1 VDPVGSCTGVPGATD
16 TFACVLVI
24 RGTDGCE
31 RPPEGSAVTIGVFD
45 GVHLGHQL
53 LIGEARRLAAE
64 LGARSTVVTFD
75 RHPASVVRPES
86 APPLLTD
93 LEQRIE
99 LLAAT
104 GVECTQIITFDE
116 PRSKEPAEDFV
127 RDVLVAC
134 LGTRAVIVGADFHF
148 GHDRLGDVAL
158 LRRMGVD
165 AGFEVDGIELIASS
179 TSGAQPVSSTAIRR
193 ALANGDLTA
202 ANRMLGRPH
211 EMRGVVHDGDKRARE
226 LHMPTANV
234 GVPDY
239 LQLPADGVYA
249 GWYER
254 GNGEVHPC
262 VISVG
267 RRPTFYDET
276 AERLIEAHLFDFDGD
291 LYGERAK
298 VRFTDVVRLGQ
309 ITFTSMEAL
318 ADQMAQDG
326 REARRLLGL

>member
-1 VDPVGSCTGVPGATD
+1 M
-16 TFACVLVI
+16 LVI
-24 RGTDGCE
+24 RGTEACE

-75 RHPASVVRPES
+75 QHPASVVRPES
-86 APPLLTD
+86 APKLLTD
-93 LEQRIE
+93 LEQRLE
-99 LLAAT
+99 LLEAT

-116 PRSKEPAEDFV
+116 VRSKEPADEFV
-127 RDVLVAC
+127 RDVLVGC

-148 GHDRLGDVAL
+148 GHNRLGDVAL
-158 LRRMGVD
+158 LQGMGGEL
-165 AGFEVDGIELIASS
+165 GFEVDGIQLVASS

-193 ALANGDLTA
+193 ALAEGELNA

-211 EMRGVVHDGDKRARE
+211 EMRGIVHDGDKRARD
-226 LHMPTANV
+226 LNMPTANI
-234 GVPDY
+234 GVPEY
-239 LQLPADGVYA
+239 LALPADGIYA
-249 GWYER
+249 GWYVRE
-254 GNGEVHPC
+254 NGSTHPA

-276 AERLIEAHLFDFDGD
+276 AERLVEAHLFDFDTD

-309 ITFTSMEAL
+309 IKFTTMEAL
-318 ADQMAQDG
+318 AEQMAQDG
-326 REARRLLGL
+326 RDARRLLGV

>member
-1 VDPVGSCTGVPGATD
+1 M
-16 TFACVLVI
+16 LVI

-31 RPPEGSAVTIGVFD
+31 RPPDGSAVTIGVFD

-75 RHPASVVRPES
+75 QHPAAVVRPES
-86 APPLLTD
+86 APKLLTD

-104 GVECTQIITFDE
+104 GVECTQIIPFDE
-116 PRSKEPAEDFV
+116 DRAREEADDFV
-127 RDVLVAC
+127 LDILVGC

-148 GHDRLGDVAL
+148 GHKRAGDVAL
-158 LRRMGVD
+158 LERMG
-165 AGFEVDGIELIASS
+165 AEHGFEVDGIQLIASS
-179 TSGAQPVSSTAIRR
+179 TSGAQPVSSTAIRE
-193 ALANGDLTA
+193 ALAVGELQA

-211 EMRGVVHDGDKRARE
+211 EMRGIVQPGDQRARE
-226 LHMPTANV
+226 LGMRTANI
-234 GVPDY
+234 GVPDF
-239 LQLPADGVYA
+239 LQLPADGIYA

-254 GNGEVHPC
+254 PADGEVGGTGTAEVHPC

-267 RRPTFYDET
+267 RRPTFYDEKG
-276 AERLIEAHLFDFDGD
+276 ERLIEAHLLDFEGD
-291 LYGERAK
+291 LYGEKAK

-309 ITFTSMEAL
+309 IKFTTMDAL
-318 ADQMAQDG
+318 AAQMAQDAVD
-326 REARRLLGL
+326 ARRALGR

>member
-1 VDPVGSCTGVPGATD
+1 M
-16 TFACVLVI
+16 LVI

-75 RHPASVVRPES
+75 QHPAAVVRPES
-86 APPLLTD
+86 APKLLTD

-104 GVECTQIITFDE
+104 GIECTQIIPFDE
-116 PRSKEPAEDFV
+116 VRAKEPADEFV
-127 RDVLVAC
+127 LDVLVGC
-134 LGTRAVIVGADFHF
+134 LGSRAVIVGADFHF
-148 GHDRLGDVAL
+148 GHNRSGDVAL
-158 LRRMGVD
+158 LERMGQEH
-165 AGFEVDGIELIASS
+165 GFEVDGIPLVASA
-179 TSGAQPVSSTAIRR
+179 TAGAQPVSSTAIRT
-193 ALANGDLTA
+193 ALAAGELHA

-211 EMRGVVHDGDKRARE
+211 EMRGVVEPGDQRARE
-226 LHMPTANV
+226 LGMRTANV
-234 GVPDY
+234 GVPDS

-254 GNGEVHPC
+254 PDGQVHPS

-267 RRPTFYDET
+267 RRPTFYDERG
-276 AERLIEAHLFDFDGD
+276 ARLIEAHLLDFEGE
-291 LYGERAK
+291 LYGEVAK
-298 VRFTDVVRLGQ
+298 VRFTDVVRIGQ
-309 ITFTSMEAL
+309 IKFESMEAL
-318 ADQMAQDG
+318 ADQMANDAVVARAALG
-326 REARRLLGL
+326 R